1 MRTST
6 RYATGVLAITLG
18 CNAPLDQRLA
28 IIDQPRILA
37 ITAEPPEA
45 KPGAMVTYGVVAAAP
60 DGPAAVAPNWAY
72 CTAPKPPTED
82 DIVAPACLGD
92 TQVIDL
98 GTAATVTGTLPA
110 TDCALYGPDTPPGN
124 FRPRDPDATG
134 GYFQPVRADVALG
147 GVELVAFG
155 LSRITC
161 NLPTAPT
168 TVAHDYQLG
177 YVANTN
183 PTLLPLAL
191 TGAGGAALATDAIPA
206 TTAVTL
212 VASWPITAVE
222 SYLSY
227 DAASETLVTR
237 REAMQVS
244 WYATGG
250 SIAVDASAVD
260 EADPSTTVATT
271 WLTPAAGPAWL
282 WLVLRD
288 SRGGIATQTIA
299 VTLH

>member
-1 MRTST
+1 M
-6 RYATGVLAITLG
+6 RYAALVIAITLG
-18 CNAPLDQRLA
+18 CNSPLDQRLA

-45 KPGAMVTYGVVAAAP
+45 KPGAMVTYGALVAAP
-60 DGPAAVAPNWAY
+60 DGPAAVAPSWAY

-82 DIVAPACLGD
+82 DIVAPGCLGD
-92 TQVIDL
+92 TQVVDL
-98 GTAATVTGTLPA
+98 GAAATVTGKLPA
-110 TDCALYGPDTPPGN
+110 NDCALYGPDTPPGN

-134 GYFQPVRADVALG
+134 GYFQPVRADTALG
-147 GVELVAFG
+147 GADVVAFG

-168 TVAHDYQLG
+168 TVAHAYQLG
-177 YVANTN
+177 YVANAN
-183 PTLLPLAL
+183 PTLSALAL
-191 TGAGGAALATDAIPA
+191 TDATGAAIATDAIPA
-206 TTAVTL
+206 GTTVTL
-212 VASWPITAVE
+212 VASWPTDAVE
-222 SYLSY
+222 SYLYY
-227 DAASETLVTR
+227 DALSETLVTR

-250 SIAVDASAVD
+250 SIAVDASAVTED
-260 EADPSTTVATT
+260 DPSTSVSTT
-271 WLTPAAGPAWL
+271 WQTPAAGPAWL

-299 VTLH
+299 VTVQ

>member
-1 MRTST
+1 MRS
-6 RYATGVLAITLG
+6 AAVILAITLG
-18 CNAPLDQRLA
+18 CNSPLDQRLA
-28 IIDQPRILA
+28 LVDQPRVLA

-45 KPGAMVTYGVVAAAP
+45 KPGVMVTYGVLVAAP
-60 DGPAAVAPNWAY
+60 DGPAVVAPSWAY

-92 TQVIDL
+92 TQIVDL
-98 GTAATVTGTLPA
+98 GAAATVTGTLPA
-110 TDCALYGPDTPPGN
+110 DDCALYGPDTPPGN

-134 GYFQPVRADVALG
+134 GYFQPVRATATFG
-147 GVELVAFG
+147 GAELVAFG

-168 TVAHDYQLG
+168 TVAHDYQLH
-177 YVANTN
+177 YVGNTN
-183 PTLLPLAL
+183 PTLLPLVL
-191 TGAGGAALATDAIPA
+191 GDAGGAALAIDAVPA
-206 TTAVTL
+206 GTTVTL
-212 VASWPITAVE
+212 VASWPATAVE
-222 SYLSY
+222 NYLYY
-227 DAASETLVTR
+227 DASSETLVTR
-237 REAMQVS
+237 REAMHVS

-260 EADPSTTVATT
+260 EAAPATTVSTT
-271 WLTPAAGPAWL
+271 WQTPAAGSAWL
-282 WLVLRD
+282 WVVLRD